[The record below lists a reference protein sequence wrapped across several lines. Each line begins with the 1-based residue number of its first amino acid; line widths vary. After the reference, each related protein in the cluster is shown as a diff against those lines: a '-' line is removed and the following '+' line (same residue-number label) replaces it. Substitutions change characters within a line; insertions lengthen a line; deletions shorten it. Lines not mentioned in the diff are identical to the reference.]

1 VALARRLP
9 AAQNDCGEVRWGIPI
24 ERHDK
29 QSVTRVDFQ
38 HTASHLIFGR
48 YMVTA
53 HDQEVPYDLD
63 ASKNLLVSAG
73 GGGVQPNGFSD
84 RHHGV
89 VAGNTWVINARTL
102 NSIRFSYNRVTVNK
116 SGAQFFD
123 PGRRHQSMDVGRR
136 HFIVAVPGYFNI
148 GSGPTAKR
156 EMWRTVPISSDL
168 NLVPGATSSRAA
180 PGDAATWC
188 RWRTRAAWA
197 ASTSPRRAAR
207 ATPSATSCWGVWTTS
222 GSRCR
227 AP

>member
-1 VALARRLP
+1 MLSIVPTQAILNGDWTAFNRCSNINWLDTDFRAGAVNPARYSPAAVALARRLP

-38 HTASHLIFGR
+38 HTASHLIFGG

-123 PGRRHQSMDVGRR
+123 PQDVGINQWTSVDK

-148 GSGPTAKR
+148 GS
-156 EMWRTVPISSDL
+156 VPPPS
-168 NLVPGATSSRAA
+168 VRCG
-180 PGDAATWC
+180 
-188 RWRTRAAWA
+188 RTR
-197 ASTSPRRAAR
+197 SK
-207 ATPSATSCWGVWTTS
+207 SATT
-222 GSRCR
+222 
-227 AP
+227 